1 MFEHWNVASI
11 FAAIVLALMVIAEV
25 ARYFRE
31 KYLIKKGV
39 LLTVNRTTEKDIARL
54 KSNGYSVWAIKRYR
68 QLNKGVSLK
77 QAKKYVESLQTRIK
91 RIRLE

>member
-77 QAKKYVESLQTRIK
+77 QAKKYVESL
-91 RIRLE
+91 